1 MMTVQVDIQP
11 TLTIGAVTC
20 APDLLTYSVS
30 FTATG
35 GTVSAT
41 AGTIS
46 GSMVTGIPA
55 GTDLTITV
63 SNGTNTAC
71 DVSQNVTA
79 PDCNCPPIAA
89 PTINPAT
96 ATICAGDLI
105 PGFTASVPAGLTVIW
120 YDAATGGTVL
130 LTNSLSFTP
139 TAAGTYFAEAFD
151 AITGCRSA
159 TRTSATLTI
168 NPTQTPTFTQVP
180 PICAGGSFSLPAISD
195 NGIAGSWSPTVNNT
209 TTTTYTFT
217 PNAVA
222 HACAVT
228 TTMTVQVMP
237 LPVVTAV
244 PAEICAGQSATI
256 SASGGSFYLWSTGQT
271 DPSITVIPG
280 ITTSYSVTVSSEGCS
295 SVASA
300 TVTVHPLPVPAIVR
314 SADVICAG
322 ASATLTASGG
332 NTYVWSTGEQTPSI
346 VVSPTST
353 ALYSIT
359 VTDQRGCVASAST
372 SIQVNTLPVV
382 VVSAENLGCYG
393 ESRGSLV
400 IEQISGGLPP
410 YSYAIGN
417 EPLRSAGSLPATA
430 AANLAP
436 GTYQLRVQD
445 IGNCLNAITFVIP
458 EASPLQ
464 LDLGPDPT
472 IRIGDSVLL
481 EGLTNFVI
489 DSVVWS
495 PDSTL
500 STPDAASTYARPLT
514 TNGFSLTAFDRN
526 GCRVSDQIIVYVQR
540 MVDVFVPNAFSPNGD
555 GVNDKLVVLTERKIE
570 HIRSFSIYSRW
581 GEEVFFASDFPPND
595 PTYGWDGTHRG
606 STLNTGVFVY
616 YLEVVYPDGGV
627 ELLKGDVLLM
637 K

>member
-1 MMTVQVDIQP
+1 M
-11 TLTIGAVTC
+11 
-20 APDLLTYSVS
+20 
-30 FTATG
+30 
-35 GTVSAT
+35 
-41 AGTIS
+41 
-46 GSMVTGIPA
+46 
-55 GTDLTITV
+55 
-63 SNGTNTAC
+63 
-71 DVSQNVTA
+71 
-79 PDCNCPPIAA
+79 
-89 PTINPAT
+89 
-96 ATICAGDLI
+96 
-105 PGFTASVPAGLTVIW
+105 
-120 YDAATGGTVL
+120 
-130 LTNSLSFTP
+130 
-139 TAAGTYFAEAFD
+139 
-151 AITGCRSA
+151 
-159 TRTSATLTI
+159 
-168 NPTQTPTFTQVP
+168 
-180 PICAGGSFSLPAISD
+180 
-195 NGIAGSWSPTVNNT
+195 
-209 TTTTYTFT
+209 
-217 PNAVA
+217 
-222 HACAVT
+222 
-228 TTMTVQVMP
+228 
-237 LPVVTAV
+237 
-244 PAEICAGQSATI
+244 
-256 SASGGSFYLWSTGQT
+256 
-271 DPSITVIPG
+271 
-280 ITTSYSVTVSSEGCS
+280 
-295 SVASA
+295 ASA

-314 SADVICAG
+314 SEDVICAG
-322 ASATLTASGG
+322 ASATLTAYGG

-353 ALYSIT
+353 VLYSVTI
-359 VTDQRGCVASAST
+359 TDQRGCAASAST
-372 SIQVNTLPVV
+372 SIQVNTLPAV

-393 ESRGSLV
+393 EPRGSLV

-417 EPLRSAGSLPATA
+417 EPLSSVGTLPETA
-430 AANLAP
+430 ADNLAP

-445 IGNCLNAITFVIP
+445 SGNCLNAITFVIP

-481 EGLTNFVI
+481 EGLANFVI

-500 STPDAASTYARPLT
+500 STPDAASTFARPLT

-570 HIRSFSIYSRW
+570 HIRSFSIFSRW

-606 STLNTGVFVY
+606 SALNTGVFVY

-637 K
+637 R